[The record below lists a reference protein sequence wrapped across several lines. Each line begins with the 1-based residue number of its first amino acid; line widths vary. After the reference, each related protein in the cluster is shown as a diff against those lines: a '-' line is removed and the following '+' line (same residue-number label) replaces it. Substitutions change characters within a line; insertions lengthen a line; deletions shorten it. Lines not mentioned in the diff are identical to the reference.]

1 MYDTPVSMRTKIKG
15 IVNNLNTDLNYCI
28 FQYMTIK
35 VYWGLKYGNNN
46 NFWDLFRT
54 GDNTM
59 RLIEESLI

>member
-46 NFWDLFRT
+46 FWDLFRT